1 MTISMVAAIGLDKS
15 LGANNQLLWKLKSD
29 LEKFRERTLFQ
40 NVVMGSN
47 TYSSIGKPLD
57 KRNNIVLSR
66 NKDLEVAEGV
76 IVYDSVSKLLQ
87 DYQNKDL
94 YIIGGEQIYK
104 QFLPFTDRIYLTIVE
119 GTFPQADTFFPPLP
133 QEWKCTSKY
142 QRLKDKDNEYDH
154 WYCVYEKVNA

>member
-1 MTISMVAAIGLDKS
+1 MTISMVAAIGLDRS

-40 NVVMGSN
+40 NVVMGSI
-47 TYSSIGKPLD
+47 TYRSIGKPLD

-87 DYQNKDL
+87 DYQNKNL
-94 YIIGGEQIYK
+94 YVIGGEQIYK
-104 QFLPFTDRIYLTIVE
+104 QFLPFVDHIHLTIVE
-119 GTFPQADTFFPPLP
+119 GEFPQADTFFPPLP
-133 QEWKCTSKY
+133 QEWKCISKY
-142 QRLKDKDNEYDH
+142 QRLKDKDNDYNH